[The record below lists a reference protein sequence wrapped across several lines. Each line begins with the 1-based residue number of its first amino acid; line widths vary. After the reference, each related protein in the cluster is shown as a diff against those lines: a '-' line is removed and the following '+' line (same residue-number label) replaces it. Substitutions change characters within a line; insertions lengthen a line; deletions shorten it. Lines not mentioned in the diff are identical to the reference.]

1 MLLEINDSVYSP
13 IVNVD
18 TIGILEGLTEEHH
31 VIFLILYPG
40 RSVIPKMHYMVY
52 YPSQI
57 LRYVKSGLTDIEI

>member
-18 TIGILEGLTEEHH
+18 TIGILEGLIEEHH

-40 RSVIPKMHYMVY
+40 RSVIPKMHYMVH

-57 LRYVKSGLTDIEI
+57 LRYVKSDLTDIKI